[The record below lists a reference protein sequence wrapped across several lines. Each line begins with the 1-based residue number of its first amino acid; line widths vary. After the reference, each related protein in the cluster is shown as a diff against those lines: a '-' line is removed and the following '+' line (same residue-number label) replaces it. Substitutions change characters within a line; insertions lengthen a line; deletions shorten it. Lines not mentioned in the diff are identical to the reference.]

1 MLEPYDW
8 KGNADLL
15 NIVMIGVTNY
25 LPENDESF
33 GVWNIEFDEG
43 FRERTITNF
52 WRIGELFYYDF

>member
-33 GVWNIEFDEG
+33 GVWNIEFDEE

-52 WRIGELFYYDF
+52 RQIGVLFYYDY